1 MGYYPVF
8 LEMKDRPCVVV
19 GGGTVAERKVE
30 GLLAASAQVTVI
42 SPELTPA
49 LAALK
54 KEGRLHHVAR
64 PYREGDLEGYE
75 VAVAATD
82 DRAANAEVAAD
93 GRSASGRIWVNAVDD
108 PTNCDFILP
117 SVIRRGDIVI
127 AASTGGASPALARRL
142 REELEAFLSE
152 DYGPLAELLQDVRQ
166 ELRSRGIVVDPEA
179 WQRAIDGRLRALLA
193 RHRKA
198 QARAYLLASLGVEAP
213 ARLPAGQAGP
223 AGRPAAGAADS
234 EK

>member
-30 GLLAASAQVTVI
+30 GLLAAGAHVTVI
-42 SPELTPA
+42 SPDLTPA

-54 KEGRLHHVAR
+54 EEGRLHHVAR

-75 VAVAATD
+75 LAVAATD
-82 DRAANAEVAAD
+82 DRAANAHVAAE
-93 GRSASGRIWVNAVDD
+93 GRSASGRMWVNAVDD
-108 PTNCDFILP
+108 PPNCDFILP

-152 DYGPLAELLQDVRQ
+152 DYSPLAELLQEVRQ
-166 ELRSRGIVVDPEA
+166 ELRSRGIAVDPEA

-193 RHRKA
+193 QRRRA
-198 QARAYLLASLGVEAP
+198 RARAYLLASLGVKAS
-213 ARLPAGQAGP
+213 ARP
-223 AGRPAAGAADS
+223 AGRPAARAADS
-234 EK
+234 ER

>member
-19 GGGTVAERKVE
+19 GGGMVAERKVE
-30 GLLAASAQVTVI
+30 GLLAAGAQVTVI

-54 KEGRLHHVAR
+54 KEGRLSHVAR
-64 PYREGDLEGYE
+64 PYREGDLAGYE
-75 VAVAATD
+75 VAVVATD
-82 DRAANAEVAAD
+82 DGAANAQVARE
-93 GRSASGRIWVNAVDD
+93 GRGRRVWVNAVDD
-108 PTNCDFILP
+108 PPNCDFILP

-142 REELEAFLSE
+142 REELEAFLDE
-152 DYGPLAELLQDVRQ
+152 DYGPLAELLQEVRQ

-193 RHRKA
+193 RHRRA

-213 ARLPAGQAGP
+213 ARP
-223 AGRPAAGAADS
+223 AGRPAARAADS

>member
-8 LEMKDRPCVVV
+8 LEMKDRHCVVV

-30 GLLAASAQVTVI
+30 GLLAAGAQVTVI
-42 SPELTPA
+42 SPDLTPA

-54 KEGRLHHVAR
+54 EEGRLHHIAR
-64 PYREGDLEGYE
+64 PHREGDLEGYE

-93 GRSASGRIWVNAVDD
+93 ARSASGRIWVNAVDD
-108 PTNCDFILP
+108 PPNCDFILP

-127 AASTGGASPALARRL
+127 AASTGGTSPALARRL

-193 RHRKA
+193 RHRRA

-213 ARLPAGQAGP
+213 AART
-223 AGRPAAGAADS
+223 ADS
-234 EK
+234 EE

>member
-30 GLLAASAQVTVI
+30 GLLAAGAQVTVI

-49 LAALK
+49 LAALL
-54 KEGRLHHVAR
+54 KEGRLRHVAR
-64 PYREGDLEGYE
+64 PYRQGDLESYE

-82 DRAANAEVAAD
+82 DGAANAEVAAE

-108 PTNCDFILP
+108 PPNCDFILP

-152 DYGPLAELLQDVRQ
+152 DYGPLAELLQEVRQ

-193 RHRKA
+193 RHRTA

-213 ARLPAGQAGP
+213 ACRT
-223 AGRPAAGAADS
+223 GRPVPGAADS

>member
-1 MGYYPVF
+1 MKPMGYYPVF
-8 LEMKDRPCVVV
+8 LEMRDRPCVVV

-30 GLLAASAQVTVI
+30 GLLAAGAQVTVI
-42 SPELTPA
+42 SPTLTPA
-49 LAALK
+49 LATLK
-54 KEGRLHHVAR
+54 EEGRLRHVAR
-64 PYREGDLEGYE
+64 PYREGDLEGCE

-82 DRAANAEVAAD
+82 DRAANADVAAE

-108 PTNCDFILP
+108 PPNCDFILP

-193 RHRKA
+193 RHRRA
-198 QARAYLLASLGVEAP
+198 QARAYLLASLGVET
-213 ARLPAGQAGP
+213 
-223 AGRPAAGAADS
+223 PAAGAADS

>member
-8 LEMKDRPCVVV
+8 LEMKGRPCVVV

-30 GLLAASAQVTVI
+30 GLLGAGARVTVI

-49 LAALK
+49 LATLK
-54 KEGRLHHVAR
+54 EEGRLHHVAR
-64 PYREGDLEGYE
+64 LYREGDLEGYE
-75 VAVAATD
+75 VAVVATD
-82 DRAANAEVAAD
+82 DGAFNAEVAAE
-93 GRSASGRIWVNAVDD
+93 GRRHRVWVNAVDD
-108 PTNCDFILP
+108 PPNCDFILP

-152 DYGPLAELLQDVRQ
+152 DYGPLAELLQEVRQ

-193 RHRKA
+193 RRRR
-198 QARAYLLASLGVEAP
+198 ARAKAYLLASLGVEAP
-213 ARLPAGQAGP
+213 AA
-223 AGRPAAGAADS
+223 AADS

>member
-1 MGYYPVF
+1 MRPMGYYPVF
-8 LEMKDRPCVVV
+8 LEMKGRPCVVV

-30 GLLAASAQVTVI
+30 GLLAADARVTVI

-49 LAALK
+49 LATLK
-54 KEGRLHHVAR
+54 EEGRLHHIAR

-75 VAVAATD
+75 VAVVATD
-82 DRAANAEVAAD
+82 DGAVNAEVARK

-108 PTNCDFILP
+108 PPNCDFILP

-127 AASTGGASPALARRL
+127 AVSTGGASPALARRL
-142 REELEAFLSE
+142 REELEAFLNE
-152 DYGPLAELLQDVRQ
+152 GYAPLAELLQEVRQ
-166 ELRSRGIVVDPEA
+166 ELRSRRIVVGPEA

-193 RHRKA
+193 QRRR
-198 QARAYLLASLGVEAP
+198 ARAKAYLVASLGVETSA
-213 ARLPAGQAGP
+213 AR
-223 AGRPAAGAADS
+223 AANS

>member
-19 GGGTVAERKVE
+19 GGGTVAEHKVE
-30 GLLAASAQVTVI
+30 GLLAAGARVTVI

-54 KEGRLHHVAR
+54 DKGRLHHIAR
-64 PYREGDLEGYE
+64 PYRQGDLEGYE
-75 VAVAATD
+75 VAVVATD
-82 DRAANAEVAAD
+82 DGAVNAKVTGE
-93 GRSASGRIWVNAVDD
+93 GRRRRVWVNAVDD
-108 PTNCDFILP
+108 PPNCDFILP

-127 AASTGGASPALARRL
+127 ATSTGGASPALARRL

-152 DYGPLAELLQDVRQ
+152 DYGPLAELLQEVRQ
-166 ELRSRGIVVDPEA
+166 ELRSRGIVVEPET

-193 RHRKA
+193 QHRR
-198 QARAYLLASLGVEAP
+198 ARAKAYLLASLGVEAP
-213 ARLPAGQAGP
+213 ACRT
-223 AGRPAAGAADS
+223 GRPAAAAADS

>member
-19 GGGTVAERKVE
+19 GGGGVAERKVE
-30 GLLAASAQVTVI
+30 GLLAAGARVTVV
-42 SPELTPA
+42 SPELTAA

-54 KEGRLHHVAR
+54 EEGRLQHVAR
-64 PYREGDLEGYE
+64 PYREGDLEGCE
-75 VAVAATD
+75 VAVVATD
-82 DRAANAEVAAD
+82 DGSVNADVARE
-93 GRSASGRIWVNAVDD
+93 GRERGVWVNAVDD
-108 PTNCDFILP
+108 PPNCDFILP

-127 AASTGGASPALARRL
+127 AVSTGGASPALARRL

-152 DYGPLAELLQDVRQ
+152 DYGPLAELLQEVRQ
-166 ELRSRGIVVDPEA
+166 ELHSRGIVVDPEA

-193 RHRKA
+193 QRRRA
-198 QARAYLLASLGVEAP
+198 RARAYLLASLGVEAHVP
-213 ARLPAGQAGP
+213 
-223 AGRPAAGAADS
+223 GAADS

>member
-1 MGYYPVF
+1 MAYYPVF

-30 GLLAASAQVTVI
+30 GLLAAGARVTVI

-54 KEGRLHHVAR
+54 EEGQLRHIAR

-82 DRAANAEVAAD
+82 DGAVNAEVAAE
-93 GRSASGRIWVNAVDD
+93 GRSASGRIWVNTVDD
-108 PTNCDFILP
+108 PPNCDFILP

-152 DYGPLAELLQDVRQ
+152 DYGPLAELLQEVRQ

-179 WQRAIDGRLRALLA
+179 WQRAIDGRLRGFLA
-193 RHRKA
+193 RRRR
-198 QARAYLLASLGVEAP
+198 ARAKAYLLASLGVEAP
-213 ARLPAGQAGP
+213 VA
-223 AGRPAAGAADS
+223 AADS

>member
-30 GLLAASAQVTVI
+30 GLLAAGARVTVI

-49 LAALK
+49 LAALE
-54 KEGRLHHVAR
+54 KEGRLHQIAR

-75 VAVAATD
+75 VAVVATD
-82 DRAANAEVAAD
+82 DGAVNAEVAHE
-93 GRSASGRIWVNAVDD
+93 GRSASGRIWVNAADD
-108 PTNCDFILP
+108 PPHCDFILP

-152 DYGPLAELLQDVRQ
+152 DYGPLAELLQEVRQ
-166 ELRSRGIVVDPEA
+166 ELRSRGIVLDAEA

-193 RHRKA
+193 QRRR
-198 QARAYLLASLGVEAP
+198 ARAKAYLLASLGVKA
-213 ARLPAGQAGP
+213 
-223 AGRPAAGAADS
+223 PAAGAADR
-234 EK
+234 KR

>member
-30 GLLAASAQVTVI
+30 GLLAAGAQVTVI

-49 LAALK
+49 LAALRE
-54 KEGRLHHVAR
+54 EGRLHHVAR
-64 PYREGDLEGYE
+64 PYREGDLEGYDL
-75 VAVAATD
+75 AVVATD
-82 DRAANAEVAAD
+82 DGAVNADVARE

-108 PTNCDFILP
+108 PPNCDFILP

-142 REELEAFLSE
+142 REELEAFLDE
-152 DYGPLAELLQDVRQ
+152 DYGPLAELLQEVRQ
-166 ELRSRGIVVDPEA
+166 ELRAQGIVVDAET

-193 RHRKA
+193 RRRRA

-213 ARLPAGQAGP
+213 ACRT
-223 AGRPAAGAADS
+223 GRPAAGAADS

>member
-1 MGYYPVF
+1 MAYYPVF
-8 LEMKDRPCVVV
+8 LEMNDRPCVVV

-30 GLLAASAQVTVI
+30 GLLAAGARVTVI

-54 KEGRLHHVAR
+54 EEGRLHHIAR

-82 DRAANAEVAAD
+82 DGAVNAEVAAE
-93 GRSASGRIWVNAVDD
+93 GRRRRVWVNAVDD
-108 PTNCDFILP
+108 PPNCDFILP

-127 AASTGGASPALARRL
+127 AASTGGTSPALARRL
-142 REELEAFLSE
+142 REELEAFLDE
-152 DYGPLAELLQDVRQ
+152 DYGPLAELLQEVRQ
-166 ELRSRGIVVDPEA
+166 ELRSRGIVVDPET
-179 WQRAIDGRLRALLA
+179 WQRAINGRLRALLA
-193 RHRKA
+193 QRRR
-198 QARAYLLASLGVEAP
+198 ARAKAYLLASLGVEAP
-213 ARLPAGQAGP
+213 AA
-223 AGRPAAGAADS
+223 AADS

>member
-30 GLLAASAQVTVI
+30 GLLAAGARVTVI
-42 SPELTPA
+42 SPEVTPA
-49 LAALK
+49 LAALRE
-54 KEGRLHHVAR
+54 EGRLHHIAR
-64 PYREGDLEGYE
+64 QYRGGDLGGYE

-82 DRAANAEVAAD
+82 DGTVNAEVAHE
-93 GRSASGRIWVNAVDD
+93 GRSASRRIWVNAVDD
-108 PTNCDFILP
+108 PPNCDFILP

-127 AASTGGASPALARRL
+127 AVSTGGSSPALARRL

-152 DYGPLAELLQDVRQ
+152 DYGPLAALLQEVRQ

-193 RHRKA
+193 QRRKA
-198 QARAYLLASLGVEAP
+198 QAKAYLLAALGVEAP
-213 ARLPAGQAGP
+213 AG
-223 AGRPAAGAADS
+223 GAADS
-234 EK
+234 EE

>member
-1 MGYYPVF
+1 MAYYPVF

-30 GLLAASAQVTVI
+30 GLLAAGAQLTVI

-54 KEGRLHHVAR
+54 EEGRLHHVAR

-75 VAVAATD
+75 LAVAASD
-82 DRAANAEVAAD
+82 DRAANADVAAE
-93 GRSASGRIWVNAVDD
+93 GRSASGRMWVNAVDD
-108 PTNCDFILP
+108 PPNCDFILP

-152 DYGPLAELLQDVRQ
+152 DYSPLAELLQEVRQ
-166 ELRSRGIVVDPEA
+166 ELRSRGIAVDPEA

-193 RHRKA
+193 QRRRA
-198 QARAYLLASLGVEAP
+198 RARAYLLASLGVKAS
-213 ARLPAGQAGP
+213 ARP
-223 AGRPAAGAADS
+223 AGRPAARAADS
-234 EK
+234 ER

>member
-1 MGYYPVF
+1 MAYYPVF

-30 GLLAASAQVTVI
+30 GLLAAGARVTVI

-54 KEGRLHHVAR
+54 KEGRLHHIAR
-64 PYREGDLEGYE
+64 LYREGDLEGYE
-75 VAVAATD
+75 VAVVATD
-82 DRAANAEVAAD
+82 DGAVNAEVARE
-93 GRSASGRIWVNAVDD
+93 GRSASGRIWVNAEDD
-108 PTNCDFILP
+108 PPNSDFILP
-117 SVIRRGDIVI
+117 TVIRRGDIVI

-142 REELEAFLSE
+142 REELEAFLCE
-152 DYGPLAELLQDVRQ
+152 DSGPLAELLQEVRQ

-193 RHRKA
+193 QRHR
-198 QARAYLLASLGVEAP
+198 ARAKAYLRASLGVA
-213 ARLPAGQAGP
+213 AS
-223 AGRPAAGAADS
+223 AAGAADR

>member
-19 GGGTVAERKVE
+19 GGGAVAARKVE
-30 GLLAASAQVTVI
+30 GLLAAGARVTVI

-54 KEGRLHHVAR
+54 EEGRLHHIAR

-75 VAVAATD
+75 LAVVATD
-82 DRAANAEVAAD
+82 DGAVNAEVARE

-108 PTNCDFILP
+108 PPNCDFILP

-152 DYGPLAELLQDVRQ
+152 DYGPLAELLQEVRQ

-193 RHRKA
+193 QRRRA
-198 QARAYLLASLGVEAP
+198 RARAYLLASLGVEAP
-213 ARLPAGQAGP
+213 ACRT
-223 AGRPAAGAADS
+223 GRPAARAADR